1 MSTNK
6 GGPKASAGGM
16 PKLFYHEGLRNTGKN
31 MRTANCAGMSS
42 LAAKSSQIASDK
54 TTAICSVL
62 YGEYT
67 CR

>member
-6 GGPKASAGGM
+6 RGPKASTGGM
-16 PKLFYHEGLRNTGKN
+16 PKLFYHEGLRNTEKN

-42 LAAKSSQIASDK
+42 LAAKSSQTASDK
-54 TTAICSVL
+54 TTAICPVL
-62 YGEYT
+62 FWEYT